1 MKALRISTVTLILAA
16 AVASAATAQRGL
28 GWSRGFTGI
37 GRGNWALHEGGIDSL
52 AAWFQ
57 LTDEQQ
63 SQFDELAAKFRGEN
77 AEALERWN
85 NMQAEIQALTT
96 EDQRPTRAAIQR
108 IGEKYN
114 HPGEELRP
122 ALDQLQV
129 EGAAILTPAQRQ
141 MAGRRLARRAG
152 GTRGRVGI
160 QRGRMDRRRLSPYE
174 LRRRDRMRPMRP
186 ARPGRSSR
194 RRRPLQE

>member
-1 MKALRISTVTLILAA
+1 MKVLRLTTVTLMLAA
-16 AVASAATAQRGL
+16 VVALPAAAQRGL

-37 GRGNWALHEGGIDSL
+37 GQGNWALHEGGIDSL

-57 LTDEQQ
+57 LTDEQRG
-63 SQFDELAAKFRGEN
+63 QFEELAAQFRRDN
-77 AEALERWN
+77 AEALDRWN
-85 NMQAEIQALTT
+85 NMQEEIQSLTT

-114 HPGEELRP
+114 YPGEELRP
-122 ALDQLQV
+122 ALDQLRV
-129 EGAAILTPAQRQ
+129 AGAAILTPAQRQ
-141 MAGRRLARRAG
+141 SAGRRLARRAT

-174 LRRRDRMRPMRP
+174 LRRHDRMRPMRP
-186 ARPGRSSR
+186 ARPGRPLR
-194 RRRPLQE
+194 RGRPLQE

>member
-1 MKALRISTVTLILAA
+1 MKALRLTTMTLILAA
-16 AVASAATAQRGL
+16 VVATPAAAQRGL

-37 GRGNWALHEGGIDSL
+37 GQGNWALHEGGIDSL
-52 AAWFQ
+52 AAWFE
-57 LTDEQQ
+57 LTDEQR
-63 SQFDELAAKFRGEN
+63 SQFEGLAAQFRQEN
-77 AEALERWN
+77 AAVLERWD
-85 NMQAEIQALTT
+85 NMQQEIQALTT

-122 ALDQLQV
+122 ALDQLQL
-129 EGAAILTPAQRQ
+129 EGAAILTPAQRRN
-141 MAGRRLARRAG
+141 AGRQLGRRAS

-174 LRRRDRMRPMRP
+174 LRRQDRMRPMRP
-186 ARPGRSSR
+186 ARPGRPLR
-194 RRRPLQE
+194 RGRPLQE